1 MRSLIAIAI
10 GSVFIIVA
18 ILLMQLAY
26 LFIAIEYNALA
37 AEHPFLKEIAQL
49 FKYIIALPIF
59 VVTVFAGGYITADI
73 AKMDTRNKVW
83 AHCFAVGLITIG
95 GMMYAALMNANL
107 TITGFVLI
115 IVAFVALFAGGSFG
129 LKRANL

>member
-1 MRSLIAIAI
+1 MRSLIAIAL

-37 AEHPFLKEIAQL
+37 AEHPLLKEIVPL
-49 FKYIIALPIF
+49 FKYFVALPIF
-59 VVTVFAGGYITADI
+59 MVTVFAGGYITADI
-73 AKMDTRNKVW
+73 AKMETRNKVW
-83 AHCFAVGLITIG
+83 VHCFAVGLITIG

-115 IVAFVALFAGGSFG
+115 LAAFIGLFAGGSFW